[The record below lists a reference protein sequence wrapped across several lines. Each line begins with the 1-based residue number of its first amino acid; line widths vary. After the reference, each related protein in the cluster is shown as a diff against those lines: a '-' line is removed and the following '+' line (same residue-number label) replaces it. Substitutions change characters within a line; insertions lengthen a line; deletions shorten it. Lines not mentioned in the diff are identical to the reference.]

1 MTSNIA
7 EAGAFLCLGESERPD
22 LQLHFGPMFFIR
34 HGFVKPKAHGFS
46 LGPTLLHPASQGYLK
61 LRSTN
66 PIDAPLINPQYLT
79 DPKDMAMLIEG
90 MKISHDIIHQQPL
103 SNRIDKIF
111 LPATE
116 PKSDADYEKQIREYT
131 QTLYHPTSTCRM
143 GSADEA
149 VVDARLNVYGIE
161 NLKIVDAS
169 VLPHVT
175 SSNTQLV
182 TMMLAERIADY
193 MQQR

>member
-1 MTSNIA
+1 
-7 EAGAFLCLGESERPD
+7 
-22 LQLHFGPMFFIR
+22 
-34 HGFVKPKAHGFS
+34 
-46 LGPTLLHPASQGYLK
+46 
-61 LRSTN
+61 
-66 PIDAPLINPQYLT
+66 
-79 DPKDMAMLIEG
+79 
-90 MKISHDIIHQQPL
+90 
-103 SNRIDKIF
+103 
-111 LPATE
+111 
-116 PKSDADYEKQIREYT
+116 
-131 QTLYHPTSTCRM
+131 M

>member
-1 MTSNIA
+1 
-7 EAGAFLCLGESERPD
+7 
-22 LQLHFGPMFFIR
+22 
-34 HGFVKPKAHGFS
+34 
-46 LGPTLLHPASQGYLK
+46 
-61 LRSTN
+61 
-66 PIDAPLINPQYLT
+66 
-79 DPKDMAMLIEG
+79 MAMLIEG